1 MNFGKFLRTLF
12 LTEHLGWMLPVVIF
26 NPRQKGLQK
35 LGYLEICSPV
45 DVAEMKSTVRKVHK
59 MLNWFT
65 GRFEAI

>member
-12 LTEHLGWMLPVVIF
+12 LTEHLGWMLLVVIF